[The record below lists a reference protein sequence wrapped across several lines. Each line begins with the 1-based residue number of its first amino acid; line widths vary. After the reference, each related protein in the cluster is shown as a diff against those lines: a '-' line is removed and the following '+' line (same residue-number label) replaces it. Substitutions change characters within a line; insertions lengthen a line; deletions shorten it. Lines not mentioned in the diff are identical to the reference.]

1 MKYFESIL
9 DAMGRTPLVRI
20 NRLNEN
26 PDVLVL
32 GKMENMNP
40 GGSVK
45 DRIGTAIIEDAERK
59 GMLKPGGTIV
69 EGTSGN
75 TGIGLGIAA
84 AVKGYHCVIVCTD
97 KVSTEKI
104 RYLKGLGAEVIVVP
118 ASAPHESPENYVNTA
133 QRLAREIP
141 NALFANQFYNQA
153 NTEAHYRTTGPEIWE
168 QTDGKVTHF
177 VAGAGTGGTISGVG
191 KYLKEKNPS
200 VQIVLADPYGSSFKT
215 FHETGKVVPGA
226 PYLVEGIGNNFIPET
241 LHLKYVD
248 DVINVTDADSL
259 TTARRLARE
268 EGIFC
273 GGSAGTIAHAALKL
287 AKSGRKGDVIVF
299 VVCDTGERYL
309 TKHLSDEWMKEQRL
323 LSGQTV
329 TLKFLLQTKSKRV
342 PQLVFVSP
350 DTVVKEAMAKM
361 NEFGLSQ
368 LPVLDDG
375 RAVGSLREGKF
386 LQKVLDNGSLMNSTV
401 QSVMEEPFPV
411 LNEDMLVSN
420 AAKHLKETPA
430 ALVKD
435 AMAVY
440 GIVTRF
446 DLIEF
451 S

>member
-1 MKYFESIL
+1 MTYFNNIL
-9 DAMGRTPLVRI
+9 EAMGRTPMVKL
-20 NRLNEN
+20 NRLNDN

-59 GMLKPGGTIV
+59 GLLKPGGTIV

-84 AVKGYHCVIVCTD
+84 AVKGYQCVIVCTD

-104 RYLKGLGAEVIVVP
+104 RYLKGLGAEVIIVP

-141 NALFANQFYNQA
+141 NALFANQFFNQA
-153 NTEAHYRTTGPEIWE
+153 NTEAHYKTTGPEVWE
-168 QTDGKVTHF
+168 QTDGRITHF

-191 KYLKEKNPS
+191 KFLKEKNPNIQ
-200 VQIVLADPYGSSFKT
+200 VILADPYGSSFKT
-215 FHETGKVVPGA
+215 FHETGKVIPGS
-226 PYLVEGIGNNFIPET
+226 PYLVEGIGNSFIPET
-241 LHLKYVD
+241 LHFKYVD
-248 DVINVTDADSL
+248 DVINVTDLDALS
-259 TTARRLARE
+259 TARRLARE

-273 GGSAGTIAHAALKL
+273 GGSAGTIAHVALKL
-287 AKSGRKGDVIVF
+287 ARSGKKGDVIVF

-309 TKHLSDEWMKEQRL
+309 TKHLSDEWMREQRL

-342 PQLVFVSP
+342 PQLVSVSP
-350 DTVVKEAMAKM
+350 ETVVKEAMAKM

-368 LPVLDDG
+368 LPVLDHDKS
-375 RAVGSLREGKF
+375 VGSLREGKF
-386 LQKVLDNGSLMNSTV
+386 LQKLLDNGSLMNAEVRT
-401 QSVMEEPFPV
+401 VMEEPFPV
-411 LNEDMLVSN
+411 LHEDMLVSN
-420 AAKHLKETPA
+420 AAKHLKESPA
-430 ALVKD
+430 ALVED
-435 AMAVY
+435 AMNVC
-440 GIVTRF
+440 GIITRF